1 MKLGGEPRR
10 SLSRGLPRRERTHA
24 DAEARGPRPVGLH
37 DVRVV
42 ARRGEPR
49 AQRLGG
55 LARLVGADLDG
66 ESAVPPGGR
75 RAARGRHVAPLRRVG
90 PRRLGPLDAR
100 RPGRP
105 GGRRRRE
112 RCRQLLI
119 ERQRRHRL
127 GSARA
132 PVALV
137 LPGLGGHGAR
147 GETEREARPDVGRH
161 DPEHES
167 GAEHTEAA
175 EDQEERPR
183 EGAVSAPQRSHML
196 SGALTPSN
204 SRPFRITRPTPAHSA
219 SLACI
224 SRRSSWMTRWVL

>member
-1 MKLGGEPRR
+1 MTIR
-10 SLSRGLPRRERTHA
+10 SLVVLSPRSSWCFCTHR
-24 DAEARGPRPVGLH
+24 ARKCSSSSSFSFFFLMI
-37 DVRVV
+37 
-42 ARRGEPR
+42 
-49 AQRLGG
+49 
-55 LARLVGADLDG
+55 
-66 ESAVPPGGR
+66 
-75 RAARGRHVAPLRRVG
+75 
-90 PRRLGPLDAR
+90 R
-100 RPGRP
+100 RPPRSTLFP
-105 GGRRRRE
+105 YTTLFRS
-112 RCRQLLI
+112 QLLI
-119 ERQRRHRL
+119 ERQRRHGL

-137 LPGLGGHGAR
+137 LSGLGGHGAR
-147 GETEREARPDVGRH
+147 GEGEARPDVGRH
-161 DPEHES
+161 DPEHEG